1 MKPFISAM
9 LCGVLVL
16 GVISVSIA
24 AQTPDE
30 ACTAAIQAAKEVYV
44 TRMVQIATT
53 AISLHMWDRAEQIA
67 KDVAL
72 VHSGKAEDIRDAAA
86 AAEEAL
92 AKKTDPGTLVG
103 KNWQIAYWPC
113 DEGGPAWGSFVCRAN
128 GDVFHDGK
136 KWGVVTRRKDGGYE
150 LTCTKPA
157 TLDQLGSLS
166 MTVYRNGDRLV
177 GTLHVGN
184 DPSRDGFRVHG
195 TVPDPDIDD

>member
-1 MKPFISAM
+1 MKTLMSVVMVVAL
-9 LCGVLVL
+9 LCG
-16 GVISVSIA
+16 SVGLA

-30 ACTAAIQAAKEVYV
+30 ACTAAIMAAKEVYV

-53 AISLHMWDRAEQIA
+53 AISLQMWDRAEQIA

-92 AKKTDPGTLVG
+92 AKQADPGTLVG
-103 KNWQIAYWPC
+103 KRWQIAYWPC
-113 DEGGPAWGSFVCRAN
+113 DEGGPAVGSFVFRAN

-136 KWGVVTRRKDGGYE
+136 PWGVVARREDGGYE
-150 LTCTKPA
+150 ITCTLEPA
-157 TLDQLGSLS
+157 ATFPVS

-177 GTLHVGN
+177 GTLHVPE
-184 DPSRDGFRVHG
+184 DPARDGFRVHG
-195 TVPDPDIDD
+195 TVPDPNIDD